1 MNIQWIGSPNYDTN
15 RKPIN
20 KIIIHW
26 IVGNLAAADATF
38 TKTSAGTSAHY
49 GVEDSTIHQYVLE
62 QNVAYHAGV
71 YSVNQESVGIE
82 HSASPDRPASEST
95 YKTSGELIYEI
106 AKRYNIPL
114 DRQHILK
121 HSEVKATQCCGTVD
135 VDKLISI
142 AKSFA
147 APQPLPTP
155 NPGYAP
161 TFEGQDVMNNGI
173 HYKSYKK
180 DGVLLWK
187 IEPNDPPVD
196 YKKKYEEEVV
206 KTTDLTAQ
214 IGKKQ
219 KEIDSLKEENKL
231 LSGRISAAKVAL
243 G

>member
-1 MNIQWIGSPNYDTN
+1 MNIQWMGSPNYDTN
-15 RKPIN
+15 RKPIT

-82 HSASPDRPASEST
+82 HSASPDRPASEAT
-95 YKTSGELIYEI
+95 YKTSGQLIWEI
-106 AKRYNIPL
+106 SKRYNIPL

-142 AKSFA
+142 AKSFN
-147 APQPLPTP
+147 APTPSPLPIP

-161 TFEGQDVMNNGI
+161 TFEGQTVEKDGI
-173 HYKSYKK
+173 KYKSYK
-180 DGVLLWK
+180 DGSGKLLWK
-187 IEPNDPPVD
+187 IEAQDD
-196 YKKKYEEEVV
+196 WKKKYEEEVK
-206 KTTDLTAQ
+206 KTTSLTAQ
-214 IGKKQ
+214 VGDRDKRIQ
-219 KEIDSLKEENKL
+219 ALEKENSI
-231 LSGRISAAKVAL
+231 LSGKISAAKVAL